1 METCGRRWSWSWLS
15 LASEA
20 SCLRGTWHVLR
31 RRSTFPRRRPCPP
44 WRKKEGESSWKRTKG
59 TACFPSRGGLPKW
72 AVGNFSSFFFS
83 FLPSSHGFRDE
94 AYGGEGRMKIRF
106 SFLEWR
112 HNCVLTFSGGLVRV
126 MGRLFCGCGSWDEWV
141 WKERGWVRSFEKE
154 GWLIIGR
161 CCLGFWIF
169 WGREFVFLEKMWKD
183 EEIYVYIYVIRLFHG
198 VWISR
203 WWIVQGGLIRR
214 FGGSFQFWEEY
225 WLAWLLKLSIL
236 FW

>member
-1 METCGRRWSWSWLS
+1 MAEGEVEVGWALPRRQVVFVERGTSLDDGARFHGGGPVPRGGKRRGNRPGSVQREL
-15 LASEA
+15 LAS
-20 SCLRGTWHVLR
+20 LREEGCQSGRLAT
-31 RRSTFPRRRPCPP
+31 SPPSSSPFFPRLTVFGMRLMGEKGGWRP
-44 WRKKEGESSWKRTKG
+44 
-59 TACFPSRGGLPKW
+59 
-72 AVGNFSSFFFS
+72 VFFFS
-83 FLPSSHGFRDE
+83 N
-94 AYGGEGRMKIRF
+94 GGN
-106 SFLEWR
+106 W
-112 HNCVLTFSGGLVRV
+112 VLTFSGGLVRV

-141 WKERGWVRSFEKE
+141 WKERGWVRSFEKG